1 MLLNF
6 EERLSES
13 PLVERIWRTQTE
25 QAGAFT
31 SVALSHWQMCV
42 WTENGKTH
50 LTMRGPETQATRVH
64 CPANA
69 EFLGIVF
76 KLGTVMPRLPASQLV
91 DADLTLPD
99 ASSKAF
105 WLKGAA
111 LEYPNFD
118 NADTFINYL
127 VRDGLLVRE
136 PSIQAALKAHAQPI
150 SLRSIQRR
158 FSQIIGLTHGTVSQ
172 IERAR
177 YATLLLQQGV
187 SILDTVDQAGYSD
200 QPHLTRALRRFIG
213 QTPAQIIGRNEPE
226 QLSFLFKTAPAR

>member
-1 MLLNF
+1 M
-6 EERLSES
+6 
-13 PLVERIWRTQTE
+13 QTE

-31 SVALSHWQMCV
+31 SLALSHWQMCV

-50 LTMRGPETQATRVH
+50 LTMRGPETQATRVQ
-64 CPANA
+64 CPENA

-76 KLGTVMPRLPASQLV
+76 KLGTVMPHLPASHLV
-91 DADLTLPD
+91 DADLTLPE
-99 ASSKAF
+99 ASSEAF

-111 LEYPNFD
+111 LEYPNYE

-127 VRDGLLVRE
+127 AWDGLLVGE
-136 PSIQAALKAHAQPI
+136 PSIQAALKAHSQPI

-158 FSQIIGLTHGTVSQ
+158 FSQTIGLTHGTVSQ

-187 SILDTVDQAGYSD
+187 SILDVVDQAGYSD
-200 QPHLTRALRRFIG
+200 QPHLTRALRHFIG

-226 QLSFLFKTAPAR
+226 QLSFLFKTAPAK

>member
-76 KLGTVMPRLPASQLV
+76 KLGTVMPHLPASQLV

-158 FSQIIGLTHGTVSQ
+158 FSQIIGL
-172 IERAR
+172 
-177 YATLLLQQGV
+177 LLQQGV